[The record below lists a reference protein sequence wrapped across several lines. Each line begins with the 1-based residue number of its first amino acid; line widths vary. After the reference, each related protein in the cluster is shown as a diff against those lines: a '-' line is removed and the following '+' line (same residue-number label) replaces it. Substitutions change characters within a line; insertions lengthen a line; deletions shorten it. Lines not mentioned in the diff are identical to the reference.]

1 MVKTKRRESR
11 SALCGPL
18 RARPRTDGKL
28 LSFDMELGQVEVQVE
43 RLQFE
48 FPFICRKMSPRNE
61 RPHPG
66 HAGPLFHF

>member
-1 MVKTKRRESR
+1 MVKATRREIR

-43 RLQFE
+43 RLRFK
-48 FPFICRKMSPRNE
+48 FPFSCRKMSPLMNA
-61 RPHPG
+61 PAPG
-66 HAGPLFHF
+66 RAGPLFRF